1 MDFRLTAEQEL
12 WKRMVREFAEKNIEP
27 RAREIDEKEA
37 GIPEEIIQGMAELGI
52 FGVTIPEEYG
62 GSAMPGQEMVYAM
75 ITIHE
80 LARAELSM
88 SLPVYTLLCLGWG
101 YLIVRYGTEELRRE
115 VLPKVASGECFVGIN
130 TTEPQGGSDVSGI
143 TTTAVKKGDKW
154 VINGEKAY
162 ISGVTEATIR
172 GGGHCTLVV
181 TDPEKGHRGMT
192 FIYIPANL
200 PGITTTVYKDM
211 GRMGLSTGGFIYK
224 DVEVPDYC
232 RLSEVG
238 RGFHMNMEGFNVARI
253 VVAAACTGA
262 AEKMLEIGVDYT
274 KQRILFG
281 RPLLN
286 FEGISFEIAEDH
298 TDLEMTELLLQKAAW
313 MVDQFYAGTGEFT
326 KTDINKAVAMCK
338 LRAPLLAA
346 RVAQHVMIQLGAF
359 GYTKDCPVEM
369 GLRGVL
375 SYCVGAEGGQ
385 NIMKIIIARDYAG
398 DEAVPYRGTQKR
410 PR

>member
-37 GIPEEIIQGMAELGI
+37 GIPEEIIRGMAELGI

-62 GSAMPGQEMVYAM
+62 GAAMPGQEMVYAM

-88 SLPVYTLLCLGWG
+88 SLPVYTLLCLGWS
-101 YLIVRYGTEELRRE
+101 YLIVRHGGEELKRE
-115 VLPKVASGECFVGIN
+115 VLPKVASGEWFVGIN

-154 VINGEKAY
+154 IINGEKAY
-162 ISGVTEATIR
+162 ISGVTEATTR

-192 FIYIPANL
+192 FIYVPAKL
-200 PGITTTVYKDM
+200 PGITTSVYKDM
-211 GRMGLSTGGFIYK
+211 GRMGLSTGGFVYK
-224 DVEVPDYC
+224 DVEIPDYY

-253 VVAAACTGA
+253 VVSAACTGA

-274 KQRILFG
+274 KQRIVFG
-281 RPLLN
+281 RPLIN

-298 TDLEMTELLLQKAAW
+298 TDLELTKLMLLKAAW
-313 MVDQFYAGTGEFT
+313 MVDQFYAGSDDFT
-326 KTDINKAVAMCK
+326 KADINKAVAMCK

-346 RVAQHVMIQLGAF
+346 RVAQHVMMQLGAF

-398 DEAVPYRGTQKR
+398 DEAVPYRGTQK
-410 PR
+410 